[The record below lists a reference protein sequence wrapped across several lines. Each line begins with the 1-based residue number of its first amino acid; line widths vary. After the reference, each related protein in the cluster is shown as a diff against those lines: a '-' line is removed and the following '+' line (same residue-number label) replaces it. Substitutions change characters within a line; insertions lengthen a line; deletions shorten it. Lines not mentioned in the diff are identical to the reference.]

1 MPLFKWSE
9 SLSVGDGTIDSQHQR
24 MIEMINEL
32 YDAMERQEGAASA
45 EGLVASLR
53 AYAREHFTEEE
64 QTMERIGFP
73 DLAAHREQHA
83 AYIRQ
88 IHDYEQSIQTG
99 ESPNILDM
107 SRFLCNWLL
116 KHIKGS
122 DQNYAP
128 YLSNE

>member
-45 EGLVASLR
+45 EGLVAGLR

-116 KHIKGS
+116 EHIKGS

-128 YLSNE
+128 YLSNK